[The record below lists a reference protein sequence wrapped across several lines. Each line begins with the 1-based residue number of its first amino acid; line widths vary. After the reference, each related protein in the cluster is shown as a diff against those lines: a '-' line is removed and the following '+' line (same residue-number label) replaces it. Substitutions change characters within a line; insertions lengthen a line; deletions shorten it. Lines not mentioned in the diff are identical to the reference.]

1 MNAYKC
7 DICGALH
14 TKTNALILENVILK
28 RGMYSMENNYNIR
41 PKDLCDD
48 CYNAIAKVLNERRAL
63 NNANKEN
70 N

>member
-14 TKTNALILENVILK
+14 PKTNALILAKGTRNTYGIH
-28 RGMYSMENNYNIR
+28 

-48 CYNAIAKVLNERRAL
+48 CYNAIMKVLNERRAL
-63 NNANKEN
+63 NNANEKN
-70 N
+70 D